1 MIQIF
6 DDAAVRR
13 HLAIAPLIDGMA
25 EALKA
30 LSTPN
35 SGIVQPLRTV
45 HEVPGCNEGEAGLL
59 FMKPVFTPEVIA
71 TKLITQMPANAARG
85 LPTMLATLLVMERRT
100 GVPLALLDATWLTNL
115 RTAAVSAVM
124 ARAWLAVR
132 SSKSPIKLTI
142 LGSGALARTHVLALR
157 AVAEIAETHIW
168 SRSSANRE
176 ACAHEVGG
184 IACDSAQAAI
194 EGADLIVTVTTSAT
208 PVLQGAWLKL
218 GALVCAIG
226 APRPAWRELDDAA
239 MRAGIVVAD
248 RADSA
253 REEAGD
259 IRLSGAPVFA
269 EIGEILLGTRA
280 LPPDTNIVF
289 KALGQAVEDAIAA
302 QLVIQSHSHS
312 ESAHA

>member
-1 MIQIF
+1 MQIF

-13 HLAIAPLIDGMA
+13 HLAILPLIDGMA

-30 LSTPN
+30 LSTSN

-45 HEVPGCNEGEAGLL
+45 HEVPGFHGGSAGLL

-71 TKLITQMPANAARG
+71 TKLITQMPDNATRG
-85 LPTMLATLLVMERRT
+85 APTMLATLLIMDRQT
-100 GVPLALLDATWLTNL
+100 GAPLAVLDATWLTNL

-124 ARAWLAVR
+124 ARAWLAMR
-132 SSKSPIKLTI
+132 SSKSPIKVAI
-142 LGSGALARTHVLALR
+142 LGSGALARTHALALH
-157 AVAEIAETHIW
+157 AVTEIAETRIW

-176 ACAHEVGG
+176 ACASDVAGVP
-184 IACDSAQAAI
+184 CDSAQAAVD
-194 EGADLIVTVTTSAT
+194 GADLIVTVTTSAT
-208 PVLQGAWLKL
+208 PVLQGAWLKP

-226 APRPAWRELDDAA
+226 APRPTWRELDDAA
-239 MRAGIVVAD
+239 MHAGIVIAD

-259 IRLSGAPVFA
+259 IRLSGATVFA
-269 EIGEILLGTRA
+269 EIGEILLGKKT

-289 KALGQAVEDAIAA
+289 KALGQAVEDAVAA